1 MSQFNYL
8 RQKKETNSFVLCLFS
23 IQVFNGLDDAL
34 PHGKDNLLYRVHQ
47 FKCLFHP
54 ETSAETHM
62 DIMFNLSIPW
72 PVKLTHKIN
81 FHIQNSI
88 KYEEFSFYVFTLR
101 LIKIF
106 KRLDSSCLNR
116 NPYGSVILA
125 SLLLLSFSCFNC
137 KRKAKIIIYSQ
148 NIYIYLMS

>member
-88 KYEEFSFYVFTLR
+88 KYEEYSFYVFTLR
-101 LIKIF
+101 NVS
-106 KRLDSSCLNR
+106 RLPGGYWYAYEIGRRENSSPSGLDTG
-116 NPYGSVILA
+116 PSIILV
-125 SLLLLSFSCFNC
+125 
-137 KRKAKIIIYSQ
+137 YQ
-148 NIYIYLMS
+148 V